1 MLKRWIRVLIAI
13 GLCGLLTTMATG
25 VDSVDTAD
33 ASTELCQNE
42 RECRLERRLESL
54 VNSMES
60 LQMLVL
66 QCSLLYFCF
75 ALPDADAAGLTALV
89 IVCLAKTFSPP
100 PFLLYGGPA
109 LIAIV
114 MLYTCR
120 TESRRR
126 KKPSHPRCSWFSSR
140 PVLRQVCIAS
150 SRKFCD
156 SI

>member
-114 MLYTCR
+114 MLYTVQNGI
-120 TESRRR
+120 TTQEEA
-126 KKPSHPRCSWFSSR
+126 FS
-140 PVLRQVCIAS
+140 PALFVVLVTASIAASVHCIVA
-150 SRKFCD
+150 
-156 SI
+156 